1 MKKPRN
7 KDPYAA
13 RESARYE
20 NPIPSREFILTVL
33 GQSVGPLTA
42 DELFSNLGLRGDIER
57 EALSR
62 RLAAMERD
70 GQVVRNR
77 RGAYGT
83 LENMEVI
90 KGRVTGHPEGFGF
103 VVSPESRDDIFLSSR
118 QMRQVFDGDEVL
130 VRVAGYDRRGR
141 AEGRLVEVVEHRTEQ
156 LVGRYFCESGVHLVR
171 PDNPRISQDILIEPE
186 ATANAQSGQI
196 VLVGISR
203 QPSMRYQPMGKIIQV
218 LGDHLD
224 PGLEIEIALYNYSI
238 PHVWPD
244 EVAAQVAQ
252 IKEEVS
258 SQDITR
264 RTDLRHLPLVT
275 IDGEDARDFDDA
287 VYCQAVRNNGWRLYV
302 AIADVAHYVPIGSA
316 LDREAYARGN
326 SVYFPGEVVPMLP
339 EKLSNGLCSLRPEV
353 DRLCMVCEMR
363 IAASGEITGF
373 KFYEALMH
381 SRARLT
387 YTQVAAM
394 VAQRGEADSS
404 VRRQFSGVV
413 PDIDTL
419 HALYQAL
426 RDKREQRG
434 AIDFDTFET
443 RILFDQ
449 HKKIEQ
455 IVPSERTDAHRMI
468 EECMLSAN
476 VCAAKL
482 LGKSKLPVLYR
493 VHDIPGEE
501 KLSALREFLGELGLG
516 LPGGD
521 EPTPKDFQSVLN
533 KLEDRPDATMI
544 QSVILRSMMQAVYQP
559 ENIGHFGL
567 NYEAY
572 SHFTS
577 PIRRYPDLLVHRAI
591 KALLHSKKRVAH
603 LKRSDAIQPAAIE
616 KNYPYQP
623 VQIAEAGD
631 HCSMTER
638 RADEATRSVVNWL
651 KCEYLL
657 EHVGKEYAGVVTG
670 VTGFGLFVELADIY
684 IDGLVHITALPKD
697 YYHHEPAHHRL
708 VGERS
713 GRVFRM
719 GDPLRVRVARVDIDE
734 RKIDLDLTSERDREE
749 FSRRKKRKAQ
759 VSERA
764 VELAQGVE
772 ENHRRKRK
780 PRGKPNNRGNNDA
793 ASRVSAKGKAAK
805 KSVKKTGSSA
815 KSKNAKRPKP
825 GAARTKA
832 SKRKGGASSGRVKR
846 R

>member
-567 NYEAY
+567 NYESY

>member
-1 MKKPRN
+1 M
-7 KDPYAA
+7 
-13 RESARYE
+13 
-20 NPIPSREFILTVL
+20 
-33 GQSVGPLTA
+33 
-42 DELFSNLGLRGDIER
+42 
-57 EALSR
+57 
-62 RLAAMERD
+62 
-70 GQVVRNR
+70 
-77 RGAYGT
+77 
-83 LENMEVI
+83 
-90 KGRVTGHPEGFGF
+90 
-103 VVSPESRDDIFLSSR
+103 
-118 QMRQVFDGDEVL
+118 
-130 VRVAGYDRRGR
+130 
-141 AEGRLVEVVEHRTEQ
+141 
-156 LVGRYFCESGVHLVR
+156 
-171 PDNPRISQDILIEPE
+171 
-186 ATANAQSGQI
+186 
-196 VLVGISR
+196 
-203 QPSMRYQPMGKIIQV
+203 
-218 LGDHLD
+218 
-224 PGLEIEIALYNYSI
+224 
-238 PHVWPD
+238 
-244 EVAAQVAQ
+244 
-252 IKEEVS
+252 
-258 SQDITR
+258 
-264 RTDLRHLPLVT
+264 
-275 IDGEDARDFDDA
+275 
-287 VYCQAVRNNGWRLYV
+287 
-302 AIADVAHYVPIGSA
+302 
-316 LDREAYARGN
+316 
-326 SVYFPGEVVPMLP
+326 
-339 EKLSNGLCSLRPEV
+339 
-353 DRLCMVCEMR
+353 
-363 IAASGEITGF
+363 
-373 KFYEALMH
+373 
-381 SRARLT
+381 
-387 YTQVAAM
+387 
-394 VAQRGEADSS
+394 
-404 VRRQFSGVV
+404 
-413 PDIDTL
+413 
-419 HALYQAL
+419 
-426 RDKREQRG
+426 
-434 AIDFDTFET
+434 
-443 RILFDQ
+443 
-449 HKKIEQ
+449 
-455 IVPSERTDAHRMI
+455 
-468 EECMLSAN
+468 
-476 VCAAKL
+476 
-482 LGKSKLPVLYR
+482 LYR